1 MDDLNDPR
9 ISAYKPQRRLRLPA
23 PPGYRGKLSQAQR
36 RQKAL
41 AQARADARAKRLH
54 LVGLTDAAVIVMGV
68 LAAALVVLLYVLMVT
83 GHH

>member
-1 MDDLNDPR
+1 MDNLNDPR

-23 PPGYRGKLSQAQR
+23 PPGYRGKLSAVQR
-36 RQKAL
+36 KQKAR

-54 LVGLTDAAVIVMGV
+54 LVGLTNAAVVVMGV
-68 LAAALVVLLYVLMVT
+68 IAVAMVVMLYVLMIV

>member
-23 PPGYRGKLSQAQR
+23 PPGYRGKQSAVQR
-36 RQKAL
+36 KQKAR

-54 LVGLTDAAVIVMGV
+54 LVGLTNAAVVVMGV
-68 LAAALVVLLYVLMVT
+68 IAVAMVVMLYVLMIV